1 MLKSSSRNQRHKTTH
16 AAPPGG
22 VVVPGKH
29 TQNPPQTQL
38 NLQQAHPPVR
48 RPITIPP
55 MKAETIPAPV
65 TSSPKDAPPKR
76 PCLSAAGAYGMVSR
90 CHPLLEPRGFDW
102 TVLRYRS
109 NHETGNDH
117 RPEKPGV
124 RKSHV

>member
-1 MLKSSSRNQRHKTTH
+1 MEQPGSSSGSEPEGRRFKSCSRNQRHKTTH

-55 MKAETIPAPV
+55 LKAETIPAPV
-65 TSSPKDAPPKR
+65 PPSTKDAPPKR
-76 PCLSAAGAYGMVSR
+76 PCMVGVGPYGMSSR
-90 CHPLLEPRGFDW
+90 DPRK
-102 TVLRYRS
+102 
-109 NHETGNDH
+109 TGKE
-117 RPEKPGV
+117 R
-124 RKSHV
+124 